1 MKKCPVNQFYGS
13 LGFCVLLLLFVSSVA
28 ADVLLPETSA
38 LSPLKKEVMEERID
52 LRSMGSYDDES
63 GQIIDLE
70 PLVISPIVT
79 TTEQLIEDMR
89 RNPDQFLTGK
99 GWRENMGY
107 RSEFDEFLNLFS
119 LPLFALPQEAIA
131 FMYAQDAKLEKKLET
146 FERIMHARKLYRK
159 SSTDAYMQDRYD
171 LMRMK
176 RNALFGSSW
185 ALPEIGK

>member
-1 MKKCPVNQFYGS
+1 MIPLYGS
-13 LGFCVLLLLFVSSVA
+13 LTVGALLCISSVA

-52 LRSMGSYDDES
+52 LRPMDSYDDEP

-107 RSEFDEFLNLFS
+107 RSDFDEFINLFS
-119 LPLFALPQEAIA
+119 LPFFGLPQEAIA
-131 FMYAQDAKLEKKLET
+131 FMYAEDAKLEKKLET
-146 FERIMHARKLYRK
+146 FERIMHARELYRK

-176 RNALFGSSW
+176 RNALFGSRW